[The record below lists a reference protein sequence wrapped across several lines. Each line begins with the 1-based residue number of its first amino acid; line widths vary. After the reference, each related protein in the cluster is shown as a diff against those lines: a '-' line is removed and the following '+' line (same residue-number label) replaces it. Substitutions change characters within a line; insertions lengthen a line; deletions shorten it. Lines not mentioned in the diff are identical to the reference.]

1 MTNEAYL
8 PIDKQEEDIELNIEQ
23 LREVKAVSPT
33 AVAEEVEGGVRL
45 TVHDLNGTTEAFI
58 HDGQDAFVPTAE
70 VTKSGNVTTVR
81 ITDVNG
87 TTEASIET
95 PTAHVTK
102 ENGVSTLTITD
113 ENGQT
118 VVEVLDGQKGDK
130 GDTPIRGT
138 DYWTPRDQQIVTEQ
152 AEEIATTTARA
163 IAINTATS
171 VAGQQA
177 TSTAQAVARSILN
190 DPDYKASIKGDKG
203 DKGETGDT
211 GDIGPQ
217 GPRGEKGDAY
227 MLTEQD
233 KSDIASLVSS
243 LEIHI
248 CTAQEY
254 DAQTGMPTVQNP
266 YEKTFYLVPGGK
278 GNNLYIEWVYLDN
291 KWEQFGSATVKID
304 VATVEETMAIITE
317 YDEQE
322 DEEGMVFEMTFVED
336 GYNTH
341 YTSVDDANA
350 IINAFKAAKNVVIHF
365 PAYGSYLCNENYL
378 LMTSYEPETLGDG
391 GNVRQHERI
400 VLGGFYSESD
410 QISGY
415 IKVGDTRIEDGKL
428 IVPVYVD

>member
-1 MTNEAYL
+1 
-8 PIDKQEEDIELNIEQ
+8 
-23 LREVKAVSPT
+23 
-33 AVAEEVEGGVRL
+33 
-45 TVHDLNGTTEAFI
+45 VHDLNGTTEAFI
-58 HDGQDAFVPTAE
+58 RDGQNAFVPTAE

-138 DYWTPRDQQIVTEQ
+138 DYWTPLDQQIVTEQ
-152 AEEIATTTARA
+152 VEEIATTTARA

-227 MLTEQD
+227 VLTEQD

-243 LEIHI
+243 LGIHI
-248 CTAQEY
+248 CMAQEY

-266 YEKTFYLVPGGK
+266 DEHTFYLVPGGEE
-278 GNNLYIEWVYLDN
+278 NNLYIEWVYLDN

-322 DEEGMVFEMTFVED
+322 DEEGMVFD
-336 GYNTH
+336 AY
-341 YTSVDDANA
+341 YTKNAWNDIYYETEADAQEIA
-350 IINAFKAAKNVVIHF
+350 SAYKAGKNVIIRF
-365 PAYGSYLCNENYL
+365 NPNMDAEN
-378 LMTSYEPETLGDG
+378 PQDG
-391 GNVRQHERI
+391 
-400 VLGGFYSESD
+400 
-410 QISGY
+410 SGY
-415 IKVGDTRIEDGKL
+415 WGFKSDIYITMIGYKEAFAGDESSEAQDEEFIFLASGNHIQPSKQGWSPAIQNINPVSVENGKL
-428 IVPVYVD
+428 RFRMYVD

>member
-58 HDGQDAFVPTAE
+58 RDGQDAFVPTAE
-70 VTKSGNVTTVR
+70 VTKSGNVTIVR

-87 TTEASIET
+87 TTEANIET

-118 VVEVLDGQKGDK
+118 VVEVLDGPKGDK

-138 DYWTPRDQQIVTEQ
+138 DYWTPLDQQIITEQ

-203 DKGETGDT
+203 DKGNQGDK
-211 GDIGPQ
+211 GDQGDVGPK
-217 GPRGEKGDAY
+217 GEKGDAY
-227 MLTEQD
+227 VLTEQD
-233 KSDIASLVSS
+233 KSDIASLVNS

-266 YEKTFYLVPGGK
+266 DEHTFYLVPSGE

-304 VATVEETMAIITE
+304 VATVQETMAIITE

-322 DEEGMVFEMTFVED
+322 DEEGMVFEMTFVDPEQGD
-336 GYNTH
+336 PHYESVDSAEAIVAAFKSGKNVLLHYPSQFNYLCTESYATMVGYNEPFDWDGTH
-341 YTSVDDANA
+341 FDERVFVEPSDHNIGGNIRASETSVVNGK
-350 IINAFKAAKNVVIHF
+350 F
-365 PAYGSYLCNENYL
+365 S
-378 LMTSYEPETLGDG
+378 TL
-391 GNVRQHERI
+391 I
-400 VLGGFYSESD
+400 
-410 QISGY
+410 Y
-415 IKVGDTRIEDGKL
+415 IE
-428 IVPVYVD
+428 